1 MEVINLSKKVVKP
14 ILLNGLECICVLDN
28 TTIDHYQRVN
38 KIGFLKDLE
47 LMEKNEIKGVKK
59 LVGSIVREK
68 KTNRILG
75 EKYFNQFNDIQ
86 IGAVF
91 TPIIKELLPNLPEP
105 KEESEKK

>member
-28 TTIDHYQRVN
+28 TTIDYYQRVN
-38 KIGFLKDLE
+38 KIGFLKGLE

-59 LVGSIVREK
+59 LIGSIVREK
-68 KTNRILG
+68 KTGRILG
-75 EKYFNQFNDIQ
+75 EKHFNQFNDLEIV
-86 IGAVF
+86 AAF
-91 TPIIKELLPNLPEP
+91 TPVIKELLPNLPEA

>member
-14 ILLNGLECICVLDN
+14 ILLNGLECIC
-28 TTIDHYQRVN
+28 HYQRVN
-38 KIGFLKDLE
+38 KIGFLKGLE

>member
-1 MEVINLSKKVVKP
+1 MLTLGIATP
-14 ILLNGLECICVLDN
+14 WAMCIKYRWEIDN

-38 KIGFLKDLE
+38 KIGFLKGLE